1 MEKELLEN
9 RFVKVTNDKLGYVYQ
24 YSDTDY
30 VFKHGNFILS
40 PNFQYCIEKE
50 NQIIPILEPLEDFE
64 DVKMLFYLLTK
75 RYEIEELYSLIDKH
89 GNG

>member
-9 RFVKVTNDKLGYVYQ
+9 RFGKVSNDELGFVYQ
-24 YSDTDY
+24 YADTDY

-40 PNFQYCIEKE
+40 PNFEYCIEKD
-50 NQIIPILEPLEDFE
+50 NKIIPILEPLRDFE

-75 RYEIEELYSLIDKH
+75 RHEIEELYSLIDKH

>member
-1 MEKELLEN
+1 METELLEN
-9 RFVKVTNDKLGYVYQ
+9 NFVKVSNDKLGYIYQ
-24 YSDTDY
+24 YVDTDF

-40 PNFQYCIEKE
+40 PNFQYCIEKNNE
-50 NQIIPILEPLEDFE
+50 IIPILEPFDDFE
-64 DVKMLFYLLTK
+64 HVKMLFYLLTK

>member
-1 MEKELLEN
+1 MEKELLKN
-9 RFVKVTNDKLGYVYQ
+9 RFGKVSNDELGFIYQ
-24 YSDTDY
+24 YADIDY

-40 PNFQYCIEKE
+40 PNFEYCIEKD
-50 NQIIPILEPLEDFE
+50 NKIIPILEPLRDFE

-75 RYEIEELYSLIDKH
+75 RHEIEELYSLIDKH